1 MAVLVTRRGQVPC
14 SVPYAYFGTGR
25 SAENSLFFTRS
36 PSAAPGYA
44 AQHLVCSTLSSRIK
58 THWVF
63 PDFSSPKMIPEP
75 RHGDSLRAPTA
86 MSQTKSLQAAQG
98 VGKPHQGGFLDLKS
112 LRVPTGGAIPWG
124 FRAPRRPHSP
134 RSWGR
139 DKPLERA
146 ARTGLCARGCALGVS
161 HAAN

>member
-25 SAENSLFFTRS
+25 SAENLLFFTRN

-44 AQHLVCSTLSSRIK
+44 ARHLVCSTLSSKIK
-58 THWVF
+58 IHWVF
-63 PDFSSPKMIPEP
+63 PDFSSPKTIPEP
-75 RHGDSLRAPTA
+75 RHGAPAA
-86 MSQTKSLQAAQG
+86 MSQIKSLQAAQG

-112 LRVPTGGAIPWG
+112 LRVPTEGAIPWG

-146 ARTGLCARGCALGVS
+146 AHGAVRTGLCARCKS
-161 HAAN
+161 RC